1 MSTAL
6 ARAVL
11 FISSYAPL
19 TLIFAVLFFRDR
31 PLVAVVNLAVTA
43 VGLLGLTAFLL
54 GARRFAARSGTV
66 ASIHSRD
73 DQVMSYIMSYLV
85 TFLSV
90 AFSDLRQLI
99 ALAAFFIILAYIY
112 INANMIYV
120 NPTLNFLGY
129 HLYEITLDDGE
140 TYHLITRGRVRRG
153 ALLHFVT
160 AGDDILLQKRG

>member
-1 MSTAL
+1 MSTAF

-11 FISSYAPL
+11 FVSSYAPL

-31 PLVAVVNLAVTA
+31 PLVAAINLGITIL
-43 VGLLGLTAFLL
+43 GLLGLIAFLA
-54 GARRFAARSGTV
+54 GARRFAARQGTV

-90 AFSDLRQLI
+90 AFSDLRQLL
-99 ALAAFFIILAYIY
+99 ALAAFFVILAYIY
-112 INANMIYV
+112 INANMIHV

-129 HLYEITLDDGE
+129 HLYEITLQDGE
-140 TYHLITRGRVRRG
+140 TYNLIARGRVRRG
-153 ALLHFVT
+153 ATLTFVA
-160 AGDDILLQKRG
+160 AGDDILLEKRG